1 MNDSTAASAAATS
14 SAAPNN
20 PELLPKLEERS
31 ENSLTASLATAG
43 VVKALAA
50 SRMLEST
57 DLGRLLLLTAKSVT
71 SAYMSTCKFAV
82 STTSAKHSRTG
93 VVFKKD
99 IDDKTEHDSDELWK
113 TLCYTHWR
121 SKAVA
126 ESLMESTGLSAREC
140 MRKLAAGAKP
150 SNDSATAD
158 EAWPSLQY
166 AASDYSILVD
176 IRDEATG
183 NVLFCRAYSINPSF
197 LSTGALSEGFHSN
210 PVPLET
216 FSKKKVPISSTRGNA
231 QWVAGPSFDSFVPLQ
246 ARHVKVQLLRKKGP
260 HGRTSV
266 KLLYSETIRDKMT
279 EIGAG
284 GDLGMVF
291 DRTDLVLGHDV
302 GRWSKLLNSN
312 IAFVFTMYNTFVP
325 DTLSMGTTT
334 PTFLTGQIC
343 LSAFQLVAYWGSAIR
358 GYEMLAGMIRDRDE
372 EEERF
377 LFGHFLENDLVWDND
392 E

>member
-1 MNDSTAASAAATS
+1 
-14 SAAPNN
+14 
-20 PELLPKLEERS
+20 
-31 ENSLTASLATAG
+31 
-43 VVKALAA
+43 
-50 SRMLEST
+50 MLESM

-71 SAYMSTCKFAV
+71 SVYMSTYKVAV
-82 STTSAKHSRTG
+82 STTTAKQSRTG

-126 ESLMESTGLSAREC
+126 ESLMESTGLSTREC

-183 NVLFCRAYSINPSF
+183 NVLFCRAYSIEKEDDYNPSF
-197 LSTGALSEGFHSN
+197 LSTGAHLEGFSN

-216 FSKKKVPISSTRGNA
+216 FSKKKVPISSTRGTA
-231 QWVAGPSFDSFVPLQ
+231 QWVADSPRSFVPLR
-246 ARHVKVQLLRKKGP
+246 ARHFKVQLLRKKGP
-260 HGRTSV
+260 DGRTSV
-266 KLLYSETIRDKMT
+266 KLLYSQTIRDEMM
-279 EIGAG
+279 EIEAG
-284 GDLGMVF
+284 GDLDMVF
-291 DRTDLVLGHDV
+291 DSTVHRGHDV

-312 IAFVFTMYNTFVP
+312 IAFVFTVRMYNTFVP

-343 LSAFQLVAYWGSAIR
+343 LRAFQLRAYWGSASR
-358 GYEMLAGMIRDRDE
+358 GYEELGRMIRDKDE
-372 EEERF
+372 EEGRD